1 MCVFIYFLKIYVNLI
16 SILSCLDLF
25 LMQSIS
31 EIIYRTFHSRLGCD
45 CQSDI
50 YSFSYFFFVFLFVL
64 SQHLFSP
71 TMRATAVTLFVVSS
85 SLLVI
90 VLCGTCATF
99 WTTTSAWADSLALA
113 LNLQP
118 YILPRWLVWPGLG
131 WLGLRLANI

>member
-16 SILSCLDLF
+16 YILSCLDLF

-50 YSFSYFFFVFLFVL
+50 YSFSYFFRIFICIISASFLADYEGNSCHTFCCFFFSACYCTL
-64 SQHLFSP
+64 RDMCHL
-71 TMRATAVTLFVVSS
+71 L
-85 SLLVI
+85 
-90 VLCGTCATF
+90 
-99 WTTTSAWADSLALA
+99 DDA

-131 WLGLRLANI
+131 CAVLANI